1 MKKRE
6 ILTLE
11 GGKGFLQLLED
22 FRKFFRLENK
32 AEVLRLGLA
41 CLSMFKEVRR
51 QGNKVAILNEKGKVL
66 KEIVW

>member
-1 MKKRE
+1 M
-6 ILTLE
+6 
-11 GGKGFLQLLED
+11 QLLED